1 MNKLNKTLNIVT
13 NNRGC
18 VPACLMVK
26 MRVLV
31 VGASGL
37 LGRGLMKAF
46 TAAGHEVSAREIVRA
61 RLAPGA
67 PKTVECPR
75 RHKIK
80 RRSSAKLTHLCRV
93 HRSQNIH
100 EFICAR
106 VLV

>member
-75 RHKIK
+75 RHKISDM
-80 RRSSAKLTHLCRV
+80 RRASSQTLCRV
-93 HRSQNIH
+93 HRSKNID

-106 VLV
+106 ALV